1 MEIIDKYRN
10 WLETLNYSNAVAKN
24 NPRFI
29 AEFMTWANIN
39 NTDQITNEKIAAWFN
54 HLSTR
59 KHKRKEGGLS
69 LNYLKGYRNAM
80 SQFSRFLRETGAK
93 SYEVKVKL
101 DHLQESQKSVLTQ
114 QEIQQLYEATNYY
127 PDPMIKD
134 KGLLAARERQ
144 Y

>member
-39 NTDQITNEKIAAWFN
+39 NTDQITNEKITAWFN

-69 LNYLKGYRNAM
+69 LNYLKGYKNAWA
-80 SQFSRFLRETGAK
+80 S
-93 SYEVKVKL
+93 
-101 DHLQESQKSVLTQ
+101 
-114 QEIQQLYEATNYY
+114 
-127 PDPMIKD
+127 
-134 KGLLAARERQ
+134 LADF
-144 Y
+144 